1 MPEEEQQRFL
11 RALRKLMENKARGL
25 EQRSS
30 EKKLAISIDAGFRCA
45 EFFLPPMS
53 FCPNTC
59 SFEQLFFAEFAFG
72 KFSFLN

>member
-30 EKKLAISIDAGFRCA
+30 EKKLAISTDAGFRCA
-45 EFFLPPMS
+45 EFFLATHVVLPKYM
-53 FCPNTC
+53 
-59 SFEQLFFAEFAFG
+59 FF
-72 KFSFLN
+72 